1 MSRRVWIAAV
11 LIVVALLVAY
21 LHSARPTE
29 CDARDDSCAV
39 GCP

>member
-1 MSRRVWIAAV
+1 VKRLLCVVV
-11 LIVVALLVAY
+11 LIVVALLAAY
-21 LHSARPTE
+21 LYPAKPTE

>member
-1 MSRRVWIAAV
+1 VNRRVWIAAV
-11 LIVVALLVAY
+11 LVVVGLLAVY
-21 LHSARPTE
+21 LYPAKPTE